1 MSNGT
6 ACGSGMVCENGSCV
20 ACTSGTSCVPT
31 NACHTGTESCSGGVS
46 TCTDTGT
53 NVANGTACG
62 TNEVCASGSCVAC
75 TVGASCMP
83 TNPCHVGV
91 ESCSSGPSC
100 TDTGNSEPNG
110 TSCGSGGAACASG
123 TCVAAGVL
131 SVVSGGGQQ
140 GFVDQFLG
148 TLTLKIVDT
157 SANPL
162 SGTVVTLTP
171 PVGAVSTPLTVT
183 SNAQGLV
190 TFTPRLGLS
199 TGQQQFVASA
209 PNTTNLPIDFTA
221 TAPPAGTIFTAVNT
235 DHTNTAPTG
244 VPGPG
249 TAAHTDGLIG
259 VVAAPDGTVYI
270 SDYHFNDVYKLTP
283 QGALSVLAGKSSCG
297 YSGDNG
303 PAAQAQLCGPDG
315 LALDSTNGIL
325 YIADSTNNVV
335 RAVTLSS
342 GVIVTFAG
350 GGSAPAPGYGDGG
363 PATSASLSSPSCLAI
378 GPDGNVYISDSNHYE
393 IRMVSTLTGIISTW
407 MPQTFGGYTLDS
419 CTGGCAVVWDA
430 SGNAYVSG
438 QFSGG
443 GWSFAYGVVRRTPGG
458 TVTGIAGG
466 GTSTND
472 GVPALNA
479 SFSSIPIL
487 AMDPAGNLYTVDRLA
502 NVIRRVEGDNSRIT
516 TVAGTGTAGVSGDY
530 GPAGQGQ
537 VSSPRAIAFDGSNN
551 MYVADQANFA
561 LRVVWGAGRRRRSRA
576 R

>member
-1 MSNGT
+1 
-6 ACGSGMVCENGSCV
+6 MV
-20 ACTSGTSCVPT
+20 A
-31 NACHTGTESCSGGVS
+31 
-46 TCTDTGT
+46 
-53 NVANGTACG
+53 
-62 TNEVCASGSCVAC
+62 
-75 TVGASCMP
+75 
-83 TNPCHVGV
+83 
-91 ESCSSGPSC
+91 
-100 TDTGNSEPNG
+100 GNNQSPY
-110 TSCGSGGAACASG
+110 
-123 TCVAAGVL
+123 
-131 SVVSGGGQQ
+131 
-140 GFVDQFLG
+140 VDQ
-148 TLTLKIVDT
+148 T
-157 SANPL
+157 S
-162 SGTVVTLTP
+162 S
-171 PVGAVSTPLTVT
+171 PLTVKLVDSNGAPLVNYPVSWAPVDPGGYVFT
-183 SNAQGLV
+183 SAAATNISGVVSADVRGGLAVATYHFTASFTDLHGNPVNGSPV
-190 TFTPRLGLS
+190 TFAL
-199 TGQQQFVASA
+199 A
-209 PNTTNLPIDFTA
+209 A

-472 GVPALNA
+472 GVPATNA
-479 SFSSIPIL
+479 AFSSVPNL
-487 AMDPAGNLYTVDRLA
+487 AMNPAGNLYTVDRLA
-502 NVIRRVEGDNSRIT
+502 NDVRVITLSSGIINSFAGDR
-516 TVAGTGTAGVSGDY
+516 TGGFSGDY
-530 GPAGQGQ
+530 GPALQAELNH
-537 VSSPRAIAFDGSNN
+537 PRAVTFTPSGMAFIADYTN
-551 MYVADQANFA
+551 YAV
-561 LRVVWGAGRRRRSRA
+561 RVVWP
-576 R
+576 